1 MKITL
6 KDIVLF
12 ALFGGMMF
20 VSKLFLE
27 FLPNIH
33 LIAMFI
39 TAFTV
44 VYGWKGIFPIQIF
57 VFLTGLLG
65 GFSPWWIPYLYI
77 WAVLWAV
84 VLILPKNMPKGIAAV
99 VYCAVCGLH
108 GLCFGLLYAPAQ
120 AVMFGLDLKGTIAWV
135 IAGLPFDF
143 IHAVGNV
150 IAGLLIVPIVNVLKK
165 V

>member
-1 MKITL
+1 MKLTL

-20 VSKLFLE
+20 VSKLLLE

-44 VYGWKGIFPIQIF
+44 VYRWKGIFPISVF
-57 VFLTGLLG
+57 VFLTGLVG
-65 GFSPWWIPYLYI
+65 GFQPWWFPYLYI
-77 WAVLWAV
+77 WTILWAV
-84 VLILPKNMPKGIAAV
+84 VLSLPKNMPKGIATV

-120 AVMFGLDLKGTIAWV
+120 AVLFGLDLKGTIAWI

-150 IAGLLIVPIVNVLKK
+150 LAGLLVVPIVTVLKK